1 MSPTAALIAVLGQN
15 YPRGGKA
22 LRGAFTRFQP
32 KAPKDKKVEFKT
44 MEIRHCP
51 GLFLAVKILDIDGI
65 TGGFNFL
72 LEQLAG

>member
-1 MSPTAALIAVLGQN
+1 
-15 YPRGGKA
+15 
-22 LRGAFTRFQP
+22 
-32 KAPKDKKVEFKT
+32 